1 MSKLQLD
8 LSSSDNAISSVKE
21 SLLSGYQD
29 SLVLMLNKYGY
40 DYEKFTVTIVN
51 ALKKNPKL
59 MKCTKESIVSAV
71 LSSAELGLEIDNPL
85 GYCYM
90 IPFYNGKTESYEAKF
105 IIGYKGIVELLYR
118 SPRVKKIVSEIVYEN
133 DEFSYKTG
141 SELELNH
148 VPTIFG
154 DTGKRIGTYTIITLD
169 NNEQLVQFV
178 RADQIEALKRFS
190 SVPET
195 YNEENDPMGNM
206 WKKSAIRQI
215 IKYTPKEKVPI
226 IGKINEHDD
235 KTLKI
240 TEGEIQPNLES
251 ERKPIITN
259 TEFGGLLDNK

>member
-1 MSKLQLD
+1 MSKLKLD
-8 LSSSDNAISSVKE
+8 LSNSDNAISSVKE

-59 MKCTKESIVSAV
+59 MNCTKESIVSAV

-90 IPFYNGKTESYEAKF
+90 IPFFSSKNDCYEAKF

-141 SELELNH
+141 SKLELNH

-178 RADQIEALKRFS
+178 RADQIEALKKFS

-195 YNEENDPMGNM
+195 YNEANDPMGNM

-215 IKYTPKEKVPI
+215 IKYTPKETVPI
-226 IGKINEHDD
+226 IGTINERDN

-240 TEGEIQPNLES
+240 EDNEIKPILEETNL
-251 ERKPIITN
+251 KPIIDTS
-259 TEFGGLLDNK
+259 EFGGLLE